1 MIQSSESFAD
11 VLCSTILEDNVSN
24 VHVCTCNRTY
34 EHVEKEQIDPIGH
47 VAQEVKHSSQIIHHQ
62 NRISHQ
68 PFECTHHI

>member
-34 EHVEKEQIDPIGH
+34 EHVEKEQIRKTVQSRGRRHGI
-47 VAQEVKHSSQIIHHQ
+47 VKTALTMH
-62 NRISHQ
+62 
-68 PFECTHHI
+68 